1 MCELCILFL
10 SFGTCILISIGYSW
24 CWRDR
29 EPCCCDRL
37 LVYLILDL
45 ISLFCNWKA
54 SFRFEGTEELTV
66 LAAKW
71 DQLKG
76 VYLLNVM
83 NCYFFG
89 SCFMFW

>member
-1 MCELCILFL
+1 MCSICILFL
-10 SFGTCILISIGYSW
+10 SFGTSILNGIGESQ
-24 CWRDR
+24 CRRDR
-29 EPCCCDRL
+29 EPCCCGRL

-45 ISLFCNWKA
+45 ISLFCNLKA
-54 SFRFEGTEELTV
+54 SFRFEATEEMTV